1 MNSKEFLDLIPFN
14 GELNRFESYE
24 DISLSN
30 INSLSLVLSASFL
43 RKPRKIAVCLPT
55 LYDAQTLMDG
65 LMDYLN
71 QDDVVFYPFDEVLRI
86 ESIGTSKEMVEERIN
101 ALTSTCLDKPV
112 IFITHS
118 AATIRLIR
126 SKETFQSRI
135 FTLEINKDIS
145 RKELLEKISLAGYT
159 RVNKVQHC
167 FEYALRGEILDIWS
181 ANYLDPI
188 RIEFFDETVE
198 EIRVFHPE
206 TEISYKQI
214 ESITIVPA
222 SEFSLSKEEKE
233 DGSEKLLKALSERKL
248 PKLLFDELSE
258 RVRPNLDRILNEGMD
273 ETNSRYLLYFDD
285 NCKTVSDYLS
295 EFQVY
300 IYHPIDFLSS
310 ANNFEN
316 EEIDFFNDLYKNGQA
331 LEKER
336 IYDSPKEVLLSLNHV
351 NITNEECKFKT
362 VDISYHN
369 TNLATSTNFIS
380 NLIDDGNNV
389 KICLTNERRETL
401 INHLD
406 EENVAYSIYPEVG
419 RIQIVDFGINSGFLI
434 SSEKEVFL
442 SSNEIFGLAKQS
454 GKFLTRFKEAKI
466 LKKFDDLEIGD
477 FVVHEDYGIGKYI
490 GVFDLNG
497 LDYLKVQYAGE
508 DNYLYVPLSKFKLI
522 RKYAGKEGSV
532 PSLDEIG
539 GTSWARRKEKI
550 KKRVSYL
557 ADKLLAI
564 NAERMA
570 KPGYAFM
577 HEEEM
582 EHAFANDFPYKLTDS
597 QQKAWDDISKDM
609 ESPHPMDRLLAGD
622 VGFGK
627 TEIAFRAC
635 YKAILSGKQAAIL
648 CPTTILAKQ
657 HNEVAIK
664 RFKGYGVEIA
674 MLSRFTPKK
683 EIENYIKRIKE
694 GRIHLIIGTHKILG
708 SEIEFN
714 NLGLLVIDEEQ
725 RFGVTHK
732 ERIKEITTNIDVL
745 TLSATPIPRTLQMSL
760 LNVKSLSLLTQA
772 PQNRMPIKTYVTK
785 YDEGLIKE
793 VIARELGRGG
803 QVYYLHNRI
812 DSIYSKAKKI
822 QDMFPSCVVKVVHGA
837 LSADEIGDVMNEFYD
852 GDIDILV
859 CTTIIETGLDIPNVN
874 TIIVEDADHFGL
886 AQLYQIKGRVGRSN
900 RLAYAYLFYKEY
912 NNLSEQGQ
920 KRLKAIK
927 DFTELGSGYKIAN
940 QDLNIRGAGDILGKE
955 QAGFIDSVGYD
966 AYMKLLQEVM
976 NEKNI
981 SDKSKENKPLIIK
994 YELSFS
1000 LDSHIPPSYAS
1011 DSDRISMYQELNE
1024 ITTFKDLQDYEAK
1037 IRDIYGPIPEEVR
1050 NLFLKKEIEIYL
1062 NDTFVENFVENIDK
1076 YIITISPQFMARDGV
1091 INLIEKALSNF
1102 SNDIIVRFT
1111 QKRMI
1116 IYVNRTPDYLVLLYN
1131 ILSSLY
1137 SIKNN

>member
-135 FTLEINKDIS
+135 FTLEINKDFS

-336 IYDSPKEVLLSLNHV
+336 IYDSPEEVLLSLNHV

-434 SSEKEVFL
+434 SSENEVFL

-582 EHAFANDFPYKLTDS
+582 EHAFAKDFPYKLTDS

-627 TEIAFRAC
+627 L
-635 YKAILSGKQAAIL
+635 K
-648 CPTTILAKQ
+648 
-657 HNEVAIK
+657 
-664 RFKGYGVEIA
+664 
-674 MLSRFTPKK
+674 
-683 EIENYIKRIKE
+683 
-694 GRIHLIIGTHKILG
+694 
-708 SEIEFN
+708 
-714 NLGLLVIDEEQ
+714 LLLE
-725 RFGVTHK
+725 
-732 ERIKEITTNIDVL
+732 L
-745 TLSATPIPRTLQMSL
+745 
-760 LNVKSLSLLTQA
+760 
-772 PQNRMPIKTYVTK
+772 VTK
-785 YDEGLIKE
+785 
-793 VIARELGRGG
+793 
-803 QVYYLHNRI
+803 
-812 DSIYSKAKKI
+812 
-822 QDMFPSCVVKVVHGA
+822 
-837 LSADEIGDVMNEFYD
+837 
-852 GDIDILV
+852 
-859 CTTIIETGLDIPNVN
+859 
-874 TIIVEDADHFGL
+874 
-886 AQLYQIKGRVGRSN
+886 
-900 RLAYAYLFYKEY
+900 
-912 NNLSEQGQ
+912 
-920 KRLKAIK
+920 
-927 DFTELGSGYKIAN
+927 
-940 QDLNIRGAGDILGKE
+940 
-955 QAGFIDSVGYD
+955 
-966 AYMKLLQEVM
+966 
-976 NEKNI
+976 
-981 SDKSKENKPLIIK
+981 
-994 YELSFS
+994 
-1000 LDSHIPPSYAS
+1000 
-1011 DSDRISMYQELNE
+1011 
-1024 ITTFKDLQDYEAK
+1024 
-1037 IRDIYGPIPEEVR
+1037 
-1050 NLFLKKEIEIYL
+1050 
-1062 NDTFVENFVENIDK
+1062 
-1076 YIITISPQFMARDGV
+1076 QF
-1091 INLIEKALSNF
+1091 
-1102 SNDIIVRFT
+1102 
-1111 QKRMI
+1111 
-1116 IYVNRTPDYLVLLYN
+1116 
-1131 ILSSLY
+1131 
-1137 SIKNN
+1137 